1 MKNRKRILA
10 AVLTAIMTISM
21 LPANTFATETV
32 GNGEAE
38 SAVEAV
44 SMSSEE
50 HEVETTVEDVSEEKT
65 DESSEVV
72 QADET
77 ADPAAVEEVETVS
90 EEETEAAEEVE
101 EAEAVP
107 ETEETAEAAI
117 EPVTLKA
124 STKEYTVKVTYDP
137 ATAGIPADAEVRVE
151 EILEKDK
158 AYDTYVEQAADAIES
173 DVDSVNY
180 VKLLDISIVNAE
192 GTPVEPSSPVDVQIR
207 LKDVDEV
214 QENTQ
219 VVHFGKESTDVI
231 EPDVKGNE
239 VSFETDGFS
248 IYAVIG
254 TGDFARLTVNFY
266 GAKDA
271 ATGEYALIDTMYV
284 KKADQGSAD
293 RIKQIVYDPG
303 AGTIPSGYGFYG
315 WSIGEENYTI
325 AVDGSTEGSSIE
337 DVRTYIQGYTIPDGD
352 TAVLNIY
359 AMMAAHYTVKY
370 IDLDGLSLGTDT
382 ALVKTAGE
390 EVTYTVN
397 MNYSHD
403 SEHDFD
409 GWFVHEGL
417 SNVSDPSDATGET
430 LFPNDTVIKITGNV
444 EFSVSAPEGHWLIF
458 DENGKHA
465 TYNAPRFVRGGNDT
479 TDEGMLEMIRTGYE
493 FDGWWTGA
501 PTVEGGDPTGQR
513 FEFGHQLASTTTV
526 YAKWTPA
533 SEAKYTVIIW
543 KEGITPGSY
552 DFFDAL
558 PFTGTVGTSASAAV
572 TTEGS
577 GKTLHALI
585 NGGNYKAEDYRG
597 FSYKSHTQNVTIN
610 PEGDAVVNVY
620 YDRNTYKLRFV
631 YGWFPFVGEIYQ
643 EIEARYGTYIGDRF
657 PLDISIFDG
666 VISSWID
673 ENFGKWAPPSDSP
686 NFHNNLVYID
696 IMPDEDSR
704 FTLAPAV
711 GSRKTMNYY
720 VEVLPGQ
727 TGQVTFNGKSFV
739 LLNTVHGRYRY
750 FTKSEDYLD
759 LVGYDKFGTDPAFVG
774 EEITNSNTLNC
785 YYTRQ
790 LKTINYM
797 NGAYYDGNNTR
808 MEVGTGQLGTAEG
821 IPYNS
826 DISSYN
832 KGQGNY
838 FVPAQ
843 EEGFVFEGWYVD
855 ETCTVP
861 YTFDR
866 MPSGGISV
874 YAKWRQI
881 EYRVFL
887 RPNADHD
894 TTLNWGSD
902 AQKMNFRVAY
912 GDKVSLPEGIR
923 TGYKFYGW
931 HTDSALTTPVY
942 ATSYVVNETT
952 VWDEYDKTLPENMT
966 DPNDKWGTYG
976 NSNADV
982 DRWWMTKRLEL
993 FAKWG
998 RTTVGAD
1005 GVGIIYVAGEDGTT
1019 PPSDTLLYQD
1029 NTTAVAGASPKAN
1042 QDKVFEKWIVQAW
1055 NGSDFVDTDVEVLPG
1070 KKFTVHITDAKIV
1083 DNETGNIV
1091 TIDEVDANKH
1101 YTYTIQV
1108 RAEYSDAEEVVPTH
1122 ITWYKNDGSNA
1133 FYREDTEI
1141 KINQAV
1147 SVYGLGDED
1156 IPTRAGYKFLGWA
1169 KDDERETIADA
1180 PKTSTEKTDADFLEY
1195 RAGSNGSKGKYYLPN
1210 TDTEITEVAADEVTP
1225 YEALYAIWEREKFY
1239 IYHSSIGG
1247 EPEAVD
1253 MPESGKYE
1261 MTSAVTT
1268 GKLYGGYYYY
1278 DETVDGKV
1286 VIEDGKKKAYTESGL
1301 NMTPVAGTTYYLKEV
1316 DPNYLRPAVLLLYN
1330 TNHNNLIQG
1339 LYGFVDVD
1347 TTDDYKQIGLKIGSS
1362 HKVIE
1367 QFATDKIRVT
1377 KNGETYQEYTAKTL
1391 FNNFNAEM
1399 FGYYNISDYI
1409 QGGTKVEF
1417 SAYYVTK
1424 DNVEV
1429 TGYKN
1434 RRVQFSA
1441 NVDPY
1446 GAPVFNG
1453 WYNSKTNPTGNTLS
1467 ALITVGTETKDFAG
1481 ETDDTIVLG
1490 DGPKVQRILMLSAPS
1505 EKLAYTITKVYD
1517 TGTEEQIVEEGS
1529 RIGQVT
1535 YPDKNGYFF
1544 AGWYMDN
1551 AFTEPADFAN
1561 VQSDMTVYAKYVS
1574 AKDITIAFKRKAVKS
1589 GTTTFNASISVK
1601 GQMNLSDVT
1610 VTTDGNSSSVLGN
1623 VSVTKTGSGKNVR
1636 YTTKYAGTSAVKGL
1650 SLIDSFTASVTWT
1663 TADGTVIT
1671 GPVYNCRYVA
1681 GLVSVR

>member
-1 MKNRKRILA
+1 MKTRKRILA
-10 AVLTAIMTISM
+10 AVLTAIMMISM

-32 GNGEAE
+32 GNVEAE

-90 EEETEAAEEVE
+90 EEETEAAGD
-101 EAEAVP
+101 AEAV
-107 ETEETAEAAI
+107 TETAEAAS
-117 EPVTLKA
+117 EPVTLTA

-137 ATAGIPADAEVRVE
+137 ATAEIPADAEVSVE

-158 AYDTYVEQAADAIES
+158 VYDTYVEQAADAIES
-173 DVDSVNY
+173 DVDSLSY
-180 VKLLDISIVNAE
+180 VKLLDISIVNADK
-192 GTPVEPSSPVDVQIR
+192 TPVEPSSPVDVQIC

-214 QENTQ
+214 QDNTQ

-254 TGDFARLTVNFY
+254 TGDYARLTVNFY
-266 GAKDA
+266 GAKNA
-271 ATGEYALIDTMYV
+271 ATGEYDLIDTMYV
-284 KKADQGSAD
+284 KRGDQSSAD

-315 WSIGEENYTI
+315 WSIGEEDYSI
-325 AVDGSTEGSSIE
+325 AVDGSTEGSSID
-337 DVRTYIQGYTIPDGD
+337 DVRTYIQGYSIPEGD
-352 TAVLNIY
+352 TGVLNIY
-359 AMMAAHYTVKY
+359 AMMATHYTVKY

-390 EVTYTVN
+390 EVSYTVN

-417 SNVSDPSDATGET
+417 SNITDPSDATGET

-543 KEGITPGSY
+543 KEGITQGSY
-552 DFFDAL
+552 DFFDTL
-558 PFTGTVGTSASAAV
+558 TFTGTVGTSASDAV
-572 TTEGS
+572 TTAGS

-585 NGGNYKAEDYRG
+585 NGGNYEAEDYRG

-620 YDRNTYKLRFV
+620 YDRNTYTLRFV
-631 YGWFPFVGEIYQ
+631 YGWFPFYGDIYQ
-643 EIEARYGTYIGDRF
+643 EITARYGTYIGDRF
-657 PLDISIFDG
+657 PLDISAFDG
-666 VISSWID
+666 PISSWID
-673 ENFGKWAPPSDSP
+673 QNFGKWAPPSDSP
-686 NFHNNLVYID
+686 NFDNNLVYID

-704 FTLAPAV
+704 FTLAAPT

-727 TGQVTFNGKSFV
+727 TGTTTFNGKSFV
-739 LLNTVHGRYRY
+739 LLNTVHGRYNY
-750 FTKSEDYLD
+750 FTESEDYLD
-759 LVGYDKFGTDPAFVG
+759 LVGYDKYGTDPAFVNG
-774 EEITNSNTLNC
+774 RITDSNTLNC

-797 NGAYYDGNNTR
+797 NGAYYDGNNNR
-808 MEVGTGQLGTAEG
+808 MEVGTGQLGAAEG

-832 KGQGNY
+832 KGKDNY

-942 ATSYVVNETT
+942 ATSYVMNETT
-952 VWDEYDKTLPENMT
+952 VWDTYDKTLPENMT

-1005 GVGIIYVAGEDGTT
+1005 GIGIIYVSGEDGTV
-1019 PPSDTLLYQD
+1019 PPTDTMLYQD
-1029 NTTAVAGASPKAN
+1029 NTNAVAGASPKAN
-1042 QDKVFEKWIVQAW
+1042 PGKVFEKWIVQKW
-1055 NGSDFVDTDVEVLPG
+1055 DGSKFVDTGVEVLPG
-1070 KKFTVHITDAKIV
+1070 KKFSVYIEDAKIV
-1083 DNETGNIV
+1083 EDETGDIV
-1091 TIDEVDANKH
+1091 PISAVDANKH

-1122 ITWYKNDGSNA
+1122 ITWYKNDGSGES
-1133 FYREDTEI
+1133 YREDTEI
-1141 KINQAV
+1141 KINEAV
-1147 SVYGLGDED
+1147 SVYGLGDEG
-1156 IPTRAGYKFLGWA
+1156 IPTRNGYKFLGWA
-1169 KDDERETIADA
+1169 KDIERENIAD
-1180 PKTSTEKTDADFLEY
+1180 PPNTSTETTTADFLEY
-1195 RAGSNGSKGKYYLPN
+1195 RAGSDGSKGKFYQPN
-1210 TDTEITEVAADEVTP
+1210 TETEITQVAADEVTP

-1239 IYHSSIGG
+1239 IYHSATG
-1247 EPEAVD
+1247 ETEEVD
-1253 MPESGKYE
+1253 MPEEGGVDLTAKVTSGY
-1261 MTSAVTT
+1261 
-1268 GKLYGGYYYY
+1268 LYGGYFTY
-1278 DETVDGKV
+1278 K
-1286 VIEDGKKKAYTESGL
+1286 EDGDHKDAFVDKGIGTGMEP
-1301 NMTPVAGTTYYLKEV
+1301 TAGETYYLKEV
-1316 DPNYLRPAVLLLYN
+1316 SPDYLKPNIYLIYS
-1330 TNHNNLIQG
+1330 TIHNGLIQD
-1339 LYGFVDVD
+1339 LYGFVNIDD
-1347 TTDDYKQIGLKIGSS
+1347 LADYKDFGLMIGGTKKSVLETAVTDYISVTRGGDEIDKLTQDSLFGTEGVFGYANLKEYVDFGVTVQITGYYVTK
-1362 HKVIE
+1362 
-1367 QFATDKIRVT
+1367 DKIRVT
-1377 KNGETYQEYTAKTL
+1377 
-1391 FNNFNAEM
+1391 
-1399 FGYYNISDYI
+1399 
-1409 QGGTKVEF
+1409 
-1417 SAYYVTK
+1417 
-1424 DNVEV
+1424 
-1429 TGYKN
+1429 GYKD
-1434 RRVQFSA
+1434 RMIKFDADDRTY
-1441 NVDPY
+1441 D
-1446 GAPVFNG
+1446 APVFTG
-1453 WYNSKTNPTGNTLS
+1453 WNSGGNTKCGLKSVTPTLEPAAGLTS
-1467 ALITVGTETKDFAG
+1467 AG
-1481 ETDDTIVLG
+1481 
-1490 DGPKVQRILMLSAPS
+1490 MLAARRTLTLAAPADQI
-1505 EKLAYTITKVYD
+1505 EYTITKVYD
-1517 TGTEEQIVEEGS
+1517 TGSEEQQIVQEGNH
-1529 RIGQVT
+1529 IGEIT
-1535 YPDKNGYFF
+1535 YTERNGYLF
-1544 AGWYMDN
+1544 AGWYKDQ
-1551 AFTEPADFAN
+1551 AFTEPADFSD
-1561 VQSDMTVYAKYVS
+1561 VQSNMTGYARFVSSSDISMTV
-1574 AKDITIAFKRKAVKS
+1574 TRKSQKS
-1589 GTTTFNASISVK
+1589 GTITFNTVVKVNDKYGLGKVNVNLDGADAVLSVGSVK
-1601 GQMNLSDVT
+1601 KS
-1610 VTTDGNSSSVLGN
+1610 
-1623 VSVTKTGSGKNVR
+1623 GSGKNVR
-1636 YTTKYAGTSAVKGL
+1636 YTTQYQGTVPVKGL
-1650 SLIDSFTASVTWT
+1650 SVVDSFTGTVSWT
-1663 TADGTVIT
+1663 TPDGTVVT
-1671 GPVYNCRYVA
+1671 GRTWTCTYVL
-1681 GLVSVR
+1681 GLVTVR